1 MNGMWKFTVRRIGIM
16 IPQIAL
22 LSILIFIMAKM
33 MPGDALSGLIDP
45 NIDPATIEAMRQRL
59 GLDNPWYI
67 QYLDWVKALFQGD
80 LGQSFRFKMPVTE
93 LISQRLVNTF
103 WLSLVTLILTY
114 LIAIPL
120 GITSGR
126 YNDSWADRLITGYTY
141 VGFAAPLFIFALV
154 MVWVFG
160 FQFGWFP
167 TGGSVTPGLSP
178 GSFEYVLSKI
188 NHLLLPSLSMAL
200 IATVSTV
207 QYLRSE
213 IIDTKQKE
221 FVVTARAKGASES
234 RVYNRHILRNS
245 LLPVAAFFGY
255 EITGLIGGT
264 IFIESIFGYPGM
276 GQLFLESISLRDFSV
291 VTSVVLIFGI
301 AAILGALLSDIILSI
316 VDPRIRIK

>member
-1 MNGMWKFTVRRIGIM
+1 M
-16 IPQIAL
+16 IPQLLL
-22 LSILIFIMAKM
+22 LSLLVFILAKM

-45 NIDPATIEAMRQRL
+45 SITADAMEVMREKL
-59 GLDNPWYI
+59 GLNNPWHI
-67 QYLDWVKALFQGD
+67 QYMDWIKGVMVGD
-80 LGQSFRFKMPVTE
+80 FGQSFRFKMPVTE
-93 LISQRLVNTF
+93 LIAQRMVNTF
-103 WLSLVTLILTY
+103 WLSLLTLVLTY

-126 YNDSWADRLITGYTY
+126 FNDTWADRLITGYTY

-154 MVWVFG
+154 MLWIFG
-160 FQFGWFP
+160 FNLGWFP
-167 TGGSVTPGLSP
+167 TGGSVAPGLTPGTL
-178 GSFEYVLSKI
+178 EYVLSKI
-188 NHLLLPSLSMAL
+188 RHMMLPALSMAL

-234 RVYNRHILRNS
+234 RVYNNHILRNS
-245 LLPVAAFFGY
+245 LLPIAAFFGY

-264 IFIESIFGYPGM
+264 VFVESIFSYPGM
-276 GQLFLESISLRDFSV
+276 GLLFLESITLRDFSV
-291 VTSVVLIFGI
+291 ATAVVIIFGV
-301 AAILGALLSDIILSI
+301 AAVLGALLSDIILSI